1 MVAQNISILI
11 WLFQYDHKYVF
22 LFTAKVTK
30 TVSTVKSR
38 SDPRRAAMTNSQKG
52 GGLCCKDKPVPK
64 LVSNRGAYKQDI
76 CVESIWYL
84 TTRLAIR
91 N

>member
-38 SDPRRAAMTNSQKG
+38 SDPRRAAMTNSRKG

-64 LVSNRGAYKQDI
+64 LVSNPGAYKQDM
-76 CVESIWYL
+76 CKTYL
-84 TTRLAIR
+84 VSDY
-91 N
+91 